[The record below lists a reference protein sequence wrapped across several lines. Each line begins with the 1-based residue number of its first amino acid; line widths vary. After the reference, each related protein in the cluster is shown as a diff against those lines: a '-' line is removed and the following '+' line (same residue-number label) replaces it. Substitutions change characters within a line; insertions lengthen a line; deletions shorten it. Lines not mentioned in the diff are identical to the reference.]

1 MKKKLAVF
9 FPGRRYGVDCPLLYY
24 AEKICRNHGYETI
37 LLHYSEYRDVKD
49 MVSISENIKQVKK
62 YLEQRLAQVCW
73 EEYERIVFVSKS
85 IGTVLAGYTEQKNH
99 LHVHHIYLT
108 PLAETFPYMKK
119 ENTMVIAGTED
130 PYLPA
135 AKLQQFC
142 KENGIEVRWIQG
154 VRHSLEEE
162 SVRKT
167 LLYLE
172 QIMEWIEEFM
182 VVLSDRS
189 VL

>member
-24 AEKICRNHGYETI
+24 AEKICKNYGYETV
-37 LLHYSEYRDVKD
+37 LLYYSEHRDAKD
-49 MVSISENIKQVKK
+49 MISISENIKQVKDD
-62 YLEQRLAQVCW
+62 LEQKLSPIKW
-73 EEYERIVFVSKS
+73 KDYEKIVFVSKS

-99 LHVHHIYLT
+99 LHVHQIYLT
-108 PLAETFPYMKK
+108 PLEETFPYMKK
-119 ENTMVIAGTED
+119 ENTMVIAGTRD

-135 AKLQQFC
+135 ERLKQFC
-142 KENGIEVRWIQG
+142 EENRIEVRWIEG

-167 LLYLE
+167 LLHLE
-172 QIMEWIEEFM
+172 QIMEWIEEFIK
-182 VVLSDRS
+182 D
-189 VL
+189 